1 MSKGGGSKSQKQVTT
16 SEPWAAAQPY
26 LKDYLAKVGSLSG
39 STGITPAQTDA
50 FAQLETNAKAGNPFA
65 SSLSTAANSALNYD
79 NSDQVG
85 LLKDAYGTLQGNL
98 GDYASGK
105 YLDVGNNPQIQAA
118 LKVAADDAQSRI
130 NQMFAGS
137 GRSFS
142 GANQGAVARGVTSA
156 TAPILLNEFNQQQ
169 QNQLAAA
176 NALFGGAGSTATG
189 TSALDTTKAN
199 INAGGVPLSQ
209 SAMDAANYTPNQ
221 ILNLEQQKT
230 ELPFQNLSL
239 LSQLLLPAAGLGGT
253 SNSKGSGSQ
262 SQYGISSEG
271 VGAGISAIG
280 ALLPLLSDE
289 NAKDNIEPVGLLA
302 DGQPIYRYSYKD
314 DPVGRTHIGLL
325 AQEVEDVTPEAVGEF
340 DNGFKGVD
348 YDVATRR
355 AAAMVRSASNAKR
368 GGHGSH

>member
-1 MSKGGGSKSQKQVTT
+1 MSKGGGSKTQNQVTKT
-16 SEPWAAAQPY
+16 EPWAPAQPY
-26 LKDYLAKVGSLSG
+26 LKDYLAKVGSLSAN
-39 STGITPAQTDA
+39 TGITPAQTDA
-50 FAQLETNAKAGNPFA
+50 FNQLSTNASAGNPFA
-65 SSLSTAANSALNYD
+65 GSLSTAAKGALSYD

-85 LLKDAYGTLQGNL
+85 LLKDAYGTLQSNL

-176 NALFGGAGSTATG
+176 NALFGGAGSTASG

-199 INAGGVPLSQ
+199 INASGVPLSQ
-209 SAMDAANYTPNQ
+209 SAMDAANYAPNQ
-221 ILNLEQQKT
+221 ILNIEQQKT

-253 SNSKGSGSQ
+253 SSGKGSGSD
-262 SQYGISSEG
+262 SQYGITSSG
-271 VGAGISAIG
+271 VGSVIG
-280 ALLPLLSDE
+280 ALGSLFSLSDE
-289 NAKDNIEPVGLLA
+289 NAKENIEPVGLLA

-314 DPVGRTHIGLL
+314 DPAGEVHIGLI
-325 AQEVEDVTPEAVGEF
+325 AQDVEGTNPEAVAPIG
-340 DNGFKGVD
+340 NGFKGVD
-348 YDVATRR
+348 YDAATRN
-355 AAAMVRSASNAKR
+355 AAAMVRDAVQKKGKAA
-368 GGHGSH
+368 

>member
-39 STGITPAQTDA
+39 STDITPAQTDA
-50 FAQLETNAKAGNPFA
+50 FAQLETNAKAGNPF
-65 SSLSTAANSALNYD
+65 SGSLTTAANNALNYD

-85 LLKDAYGTLQGNL
+85 LLKDAYGTLQSNL

-169 QNQLAAA
+169 QNQIDAAKT
-176 NALFGGAGSTATG
+176 LFGGAGSTASG

-199 INAGGVPLSQ
+199 INAAGVPLSQ

-221 ILNLEQQKT
+221 ILNIEQQKT

-262 SQYGISSEG
+262 TQYGITGSD
-271 VGAGISAIG
+271 VGTGLT
-280 ALLPLLSDE
+280 ALASLFALSDE

-302 DGQPIYRYSYKD
+302 DGQPIYRYNYKD
-314 DPVGRTHIGLL
+314 DPTGEVHIGLI
-325 AQEVEDVTPEAVGEF
+325 AQDVEEANPKAVAPIG
-340 DNGFKGVD
+340 NGFKGVD
-348 YDVATRR
+348 YDAATRN
-355 AAAMVRSASNAKR
+355 AAAMVRDAVQKKGKAA
-368 GGHGSH
+368 